1 MNHSF
6 DIAHAAQYGIA
17 EAVLIANF
25 QHWITKNRANGTH
38 LHDGRTWTYNSV
50 KAFAELFPYLSAKQV
65 RRALGHLIDAAVLV
79 KGDYNKVPTN
89 HTIWYAFAD
98 ETAFLGDHSE
108 LPKRANRFAPE
119 GTSCFA
125 QTGKST
131 NKETD
136 INTDGKHKDIGAVA
150 LPSYSPLNALLEIGV
165 DPQIASD
172 WLQVRKGK
180 KAAATKTAI
189 DGVLREIAKAGMEP
203 DAALRICCERGWAG
217 FNREWLANTNQ
228 PQRQQTTFQKQQ
240 DARQA
245 LLDRIQGNT
254 NANRQIID
262 LN

>member
-1 MNHSF
+1 MIHSF
-6 DIAHAAQYGIA
+6 DTEHAKVYGMPS
-17 EAVLIANF
+17 AVIIANF
-25 QHWITKNRANGTH
+25 QWWINRNKANGENCRE
-38 LHDGRTWTYNSV
+38 GRTWTYNSV
-50 KAFAELFPYLSAKQV
+50 KALGLIFDYLSADQI
-65 RRALGHLIDAAVLV
+65 RRAIDRLVDAEVLL
-79 KGDYNKVPTN
+79 KDFFSDRASDRTA
-89 HTIWYAFAD
+89 WYAFKD
-98 ETAFLGDHSE
+98 ESIWLSPQIHLAKTTNGLGKS
-108 LPKRANRFAPE
+108 A
-119 GTSCFA
+119 
-125 QTGKST
+125 KST
-131 NKETD
+131 NRTD
-136 INTDGKHKDIGAVA
+136 SKPVGKPVKDIGAVA

-217 FNREWLANTNQ
+217 FNREWLANVQQ